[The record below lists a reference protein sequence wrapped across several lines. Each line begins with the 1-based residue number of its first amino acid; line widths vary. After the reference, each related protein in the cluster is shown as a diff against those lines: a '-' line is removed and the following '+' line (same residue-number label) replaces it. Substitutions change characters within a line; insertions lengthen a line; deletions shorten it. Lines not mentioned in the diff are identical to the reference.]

1 MWRRL
6 RRSGVHAVH
15 AAGSDHQRCGT
26 VVRQRVIKMTWQQ
39 AVLEEACR

>member
-15 AAGSDHQRCGT
+15 AAGSDHQEQWL
-26 VVRQRVIKMTWQQ
+26 VVRQQVLRVAWLH
-39 AVLEEACR
+39 AVLEETCK